1 MWEILGGLLVAS
13 AVSGVVPLVNAE
25 LLVVTA
31 AAALPAVGVPLVA
44 LASTLGQMS
53 AKFSLFAVARWAP
66 SRLPEK
72 AKGALERASSRLG
85 KREGAVW
92 SLVFTSAVTGF
103 PPFYGISIAAGTLGV
118 RPASFLASG
127 GLGRLVRFAVLAW
140 LGRHVGAEALELL
153 AGAQTVPAVVGG

>member
-1 MWEILGGLLVAS
+1 MWEMLGGLLLAS

-44 LASTLGQMS
+44 LASTMGQMS

-66 SRLPEK
+66 SRLPVK

-85 KREGAVW
+85 ERGGTVS
-92 SLVFTSAVTGF
+92 SLVFTSAATGF
-103 PPFYGISIAAGTLGV
+103 PPFYGISIAAGALGV
-118 RPASFLASG
+118 PAVSFLASG

-140 LGRHVGAEALELL
+140 LGRHVGAEALDLL
-153 AGAQTVPAVVGG
+153 AAVPTLSSAVGG